1 MYIYIYILSHLYIY
15 IPIISWLYPNYILG
29 SQNQELVQNADDNCY
44 DATGEDPW
52 LRLELHRG
60 SAGSFFVSAS
70 RLKICGGYPL
80 VNIQKA
86 IENGHRNSGFTH

>member
-1 MYIYIYILSHLYIY
+1 L
-15 IPIISWLYPNYILG
+15 LYPNYILC

-80 VNIQKA
+80 VNIQKT
-86 IENGHRNSGFTH
+86 IEHGHRNSGFTH